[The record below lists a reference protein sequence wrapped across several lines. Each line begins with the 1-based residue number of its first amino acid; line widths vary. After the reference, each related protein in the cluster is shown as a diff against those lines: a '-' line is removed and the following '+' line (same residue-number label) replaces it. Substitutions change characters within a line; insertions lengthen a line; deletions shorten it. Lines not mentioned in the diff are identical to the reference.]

1 MKRFFLAA
9 LLLFAAVA
17 FTGCDND
24 DDDLYDTLSGRVW
37 AGDLGFYQDGRIP
50 LDSYVYFGA
59 DGFGTDELRYAD
71 TGRYLDTLN
80 IQWDAYDDDTIYIDY
95 GRVDSPRE
103 LRRVHIR
110 RGTLTG
116 SRSTCSNTAAPNY
129 IYNAPRILAESG
141 ERFYGTAGAIPAA
154 GGSGPRYPDM
164 ARPCKQGPEYDF
176 GALFITYLSGSPH
189 STAQGTRTIIC
200 RAIS

>member
-1 MKRFFLAA
+1 MFTSGPTASEATNSVTPTTDACSTRSTSSGTPTTTRSTSTTAGSICRANCAGSTSAA
-9 LLLFAAVA
+9 ACRQPISTSEAAI
-17 FTGCDND
+17 T
-24 DDDLYDTLSGRVW
+24 
-37 AGDLGFYQDGRIP
+37 
-50 LDSYVYFGA
+50 
-59 DGFGTDELRYAD
+59 
-71 TGRYLDTLN
+71 
-80 IQWDAYDDDTIYIDY
+80 
-95 GRVDSPRE
+95 
-103 LRRVHIR
+103 
-110 RGTLTG
+110 TG

-154 GGSGPRYPDM
+154 GGSGPRYPGL